1 MYATMSGAT
10 LRTTLT
16 QITRRSC
23 LFVLAAM
30 MMVLAPALHGQAV
43 TATMSGTVT
52 DPKGAVLPGATITI
66 TDELTHSTRSTDTT
80 KDGSFS
86 VPDLV
91 PSTYTVK
98 ATAQGF
104 APKALSGL
112 EIHTGD
118 QIRLPVISLAIGAAS
133 DTVTVTSL
141 AGQILTTEN
150 GQRTA
155 TLTYSDIQDL
165 ALQTRDTTELLKVL
179 PGVVQVGSGGYNAL
193 STTTGNSA
201 IGNGMG
207 VNGAPYKGG
216 TSLNMDGANVL
227 DVGDD
232 FASLATVNPEMT
244 QEVQVQSTNFGA
256 DEANGPVVV
265 NTTGKAG
272 GEHYHGEGYFD
283 VRNDIF
289 NANDWADNHR
299 TPVQPKAG
307 AHYYYPGGSISGP
320 IPHTNKKL
328 FFFGG
333 FEILD
338 QNQGN
343 ANQLNFTEATPAMLR
358 GDFSMDDPD
367 NAALCP
373 GGFYNNISGI
383 GVTSTSTYT
392 PSNSV
397 GSGVNGSI
405 GSWCQNIT
413 TDNGNQYYTVFPD
426 GSTVA
431 GNLGAPITT
440 SYNNNGTQKYYTN
453 SYGGK
458 MPSQF
463 IDPNMLAFSKVWP
476 AWSSPVIL
484 HTLAA
489 IQNNGG
495 NNVHIPIQ
503 NNDNGWV
510 ARGRIDYN
518 WNSTNQFYISYQQ
531 SYDHQLTGGCGIGL
545 YTGCGGNLQFP
556 GGGTETLTYSKILN
570 GHYVHIFSPTL
581 TNEALASWVWGNIPH
596 EPVNPSADFRTTL
609 GATFGCYYCGIG
621 QKYMP
626 LTNGSTGIPVVGTAD
641 VWEPSNYY
649 IVQKAIPTFADNLTK
664 VWGKHTLKFGA
675 TTSNTDNYQGSQGNT
690 GMQGNITIGG
700 SSPDPLINSNGN
712 YNYFARQTTI
722 PLYGCT
728 PCNGYGGVV
737 GQNMGSSNN
746 VVNFLVGSATGYG
759 ETNGEP
765 LTDLAFQNIGFYGN
779 DQIKA
784 SKKLTVEVGFR
795 FEHIGAWYD
804 RQGNGL
810 AVFNPVRVLPDFYAG
825 KYAPGYY
832 WHGIDAGVPLSGK
845 PDRFLFVEPR
855 FGLSYD
861 LFGNGK
867 TTLRGGW
874 GAYKYQ
880 EATNAPQGALTTA
893 QQLLT
898 FNASSVLQQSA
909 NSTFLASQIGELKPF
924 APNCQVQCVQANGQS
939 GFDPHDYGVP
949 LTYSYNFTVDQRLPW
964 NMLLDVGYVGNRT
977 THIQDTFGGNG
988 DGSGPGG
995 YDNQNKTP
1003 LGAYGKTVGVGVGSM
1018 YVPNP
1023 IGDPFTHR
1031 LMCNPE
1037 QFTANCG
1044 NTTAATSQDYDFR
1057 PYGRGTSCSGAFN
1070 ATTNPNSLNVANPN
1084 CIIYGTNTV
1093 NMYDHFSYQNYNA
1106 LQIQLVK
1113 RAGPVT
1119 LNANLTWSKSLGT
1132 ESTLDPFH
1140 ISTNNSYDNLQRP
1153 WVFNSSYI
1161 YREPNFWHG
1170 NRFVGGAINGWTLSG
1185 ITLWQQGNNTDPS
1198 ITIQYDPQTLPSY
1211 TGQSVTLSGQTYS
1224 ASQLNLASNSTGVG
1238 ASTFFGSNAGISTT
1252 RPDTTCNAK
1261 SGLAL
1266 YQLYRPCFTASPFG
1280 QSGGLSLPY
1289 VAGQAYFENDL
1300 SLSKTFTIHEQN
1312 KVQFKITAT
1321 NWLNHPTPAFNSA
1334 GGENTNETYLYDYNT
1349 HALRPNDRCNDSA
1362 ASDLPAGVAVGSC
1375 NPGKAYAATNQYVQ
1389 PGEKPEDL
1397 FAQQHGKLG
1406 FGPLNER
1413 ILELNVK
1420 YQF

>member
-1 MYATMSGAT
+1 MGPWFSKQTRVHNKCSSALYGAIIGGTMYATLSGT
-10 LRTTLT
+10 NLWTNL
-16 QITRRSC
+16 TRRSW
-23 LFVLAAM
+23 LFVLAA
-30 MMVLAPALHGQAV
+30 VTLLLAPAALHAQAV
-43 TATMSGTVT
+43 TASMSGTVT
-52 DPKGAVLPGATITI
+52 DPKGAVVQGATITI
-66 TDELTHSTRSTDTT
+66 TDEVTHSARSTETT
-80 KDGSFS
+80 KEGTFS
-86 VPDLV
+86 IPNLV

-98 ATAQGF
+98 AVAQGF

-112 EIHTGD
+112 EVHTGD
-118 QIRLPVISLAIGAAS
+118 EVRLPTLSLAIGATT

-155 TLTYSDIQDL
+155 TLTYTDIQDI
-165 ALQTRDTTELLKVL
+165 ALQSRDTTELLKVL
-179 PGVVQVGSGGYNAL
+179 PGVVQVGSNGYNAL
-193 STTTGNSA
+193 SVTTGTSA
-201 IGNGMG
+201 IGTGMG

-216 TSLNMDGANVL
+216 VSLNMDGANVL

-265 NTTGKAG
+265 NTTGKSG

-283 VRNDIF
+283 VRNDLL

-299 TPVQPKAG
+299 TPVQAKAG

-373 GGFYNNISGI
+373 GGFYNNVAGA
-383 GVTSTSTYT
+383 GVDPGTYMA
-392 PSNSV
+392 SNTV
-397 GSGVNGSI
+397 GSGINFGEGSL
-405 GSWCQNIT
+405 CQNIT
-413 TDNGNQYYTVFPD
+413 TDNGNQYYTVLPD
-426 GSTVA
+426 GSPIA
-431 GNLGAPITT
+431 GTGNAPIQT
-440 SYNNNGTQKYYTN
+440 SYNSNGTQLYYNN
-453 SYGGK
+453 SYGGTL
-458 MPSQF
+458 PSKF

-476 AWSSPVIL
+476 AWSSPFIL
-484 HTLAA
+484 KTPFA
-489 IQNNGG
+489 IHNNGN
-495 NNVHIPIQ
+495 NNVHMPIQ

-510 ARGRIDYN
+510 ARGRLDYN
-518 WNSTNQFYISYQQ
+518 WNSTNQLYISYQQ
-531 SYDHQLTGGCGIGL
+531 SYDHQLTGGCGTGL
-545 YTGCGGNLQFP
+545 YSGCGGNLQFP

-570 GHYVHIFSPTL
+570 GHFVHIFSPTL
-581 TNEALASWVWGNIPH
+581 TNELLASWVWGNIPH
-596 EPVNPSADFRTTL
+596 EPVNPSADFRSTL
-609 GATFGCYYCGIG
+609 GASFGCYYCGIG

-626 LTNGSTGIPVVGTAD
+626 LTGVPGGQSSAGTPLVGTAD
-641 VWEPSNYY
+641 VWEPGNYY

-664 VWGKHTLKFGA
+664 VWGKHTLKFGG

-700 SSPDPLINSNGN
+700 SSPNPQINSNGN
-712 YNYFARQTTI
+712 YNYFARQAAQPGGL

-728 PCNGYGGVV
+728 ICNGYGGLA
-737 GQNMGSSNN
+737 GQNMGSSNYL
-746 VVNFLVGSATGYG
+746 VNFLVGSATGYG

-765 LTDLAFQNIGFYGN
+765 LTDLAFQNVGIYAN
-779 DQIKA
+779 DQFKA
-784 SKKLTVEVGFR
+784 TKRLSIEIGFR

-810 AVFNPVRVLPDFYAG
+810 AVFNPIRVLPDFYSG

-845 PDRFLFVEPR
+845 PDRLVFVEPR

-861 LFGNGK
+861 VFGNGK
-867 TTLRGGW
+867 TTVRGGW

-898 FNASSVLQQSA
+898 FNGSSVLQSSP
-909 NSTFLASQIGELKPF
+909 NSTFLASQIGQLKPF
-924 APNCQVQCVQANGQS
+924 APNCQVQCVQPGGQS

-949 LTYSYNFTVDQRLPW
+949 LTYSYNFTIDQRLPW

-977 THIQDTFGGNG
+977 TNIQDTFGGNG

-1003 LGAYGKTVGVGVGSM
+1003 LYAYGRTVGSGVGSSF
-1018 YVPNP
+1018 VPTP
-1023 IGDPFTHR
+1023 LGDPFTHR
-1031 LMCNPE
+1031 LVCNPE
-1037 QFTANCG
+1037 NLTG
-1044 NTTAATSQDYDFR
+1044 AACNVAINNNNPGVGQAVASQDYDFR
-1057 PYGRGTSCSGAFN
+1057 PYGRGTSCTA
-1070 ATTNPNSLNVANPN
+1070 AANPN
-1084 CIIYGTNTV
+1084 CLIYGTNTV
-1093 NMYDHFSYQNYNA
+1093 NMYQHNAYQNYNA

-1132 ESTLDPFH
+1132 ETTFDPFH
-1140 ISTNNSYDNLQRP
+1140 ISTN
-1153 WVFNSSYI
+1153 
-1161 YREPNFWHG
+1161 
-1170 NRFVGGAINGWTLSG
+1170 T
-1185 ITLWQQGNNTDPS
+1185 
-1198 ITIQYDPQTLPSY
+1198 
-1211 TGQSVTLSGQTYS
+1211 
-1224 ASQLNLASNSTGVG
+1224 
-1238 ASTFFGSNAGISTT
+1238 
-1252 RPDTTCNAK
+1252 
-1261 SGLAL
+1261 
-1266 YQLYRPCFTASPFG
+1266 
-1280 QSGGLSLPY
+1280 
-1289 VAGQAYFENDL
+1289 
-1300 SLSKTFTIHEQN
+1300 
-1312 KVQFKITAT
+1312 
-1321 NWLNHPTPAFNSA
+1321 
-1334 GGENTNETYLYDYNT
+1334 
-1349 HALRPNDRCNDSA
+1349 
-1362 ASDLPAGVAVGSC
+1362 
-1375 NPGKAYAATNQYVQ
+1375 
-1389 PGEKPEDL
+1389 
-1397 FAQQHGKLG
+1397 
-1406 FGPLNER
+1406 
-1413 ILELNVK
+1413 
-1420 YQF
+1420 